1 MALSLNFFWH
11 MHQPD
16 YRGADGRMQMPWVF
30 LHAIKDY
37 YEMPWLLSRTK
48 GLKATFNLTPPLMEQ
63 LLLYID
69 RGVES
74 DLFLSLCLKEPQSLS
89 REERAFVEKICHS
102 AQRDTMVGPL
112 PRFAE
117 LFDKKELDDGELVE
131 LVTLFLLAWCGNY
144 LRRHNATVQELLQK
158 GAGFTTADR
167 RRLVEAL
174 LAFLPDVLKIYAD
187 LLEGGRISLATTPY
201 NHPILPLLLDMNNAR
216 ISNPSTAIPSN
227 HFPLVDDA
235 NEQVARAMAL
245 YEKVFGRAPTGFW
258 PAEGAVDEKSAAIY
272 RERGLRWIATD
283 EAILFKSLG
292 SDARADL
299 YERYGYG
306 DLFIAFRDHG
316 LSDLIGF
323 TYRYWDG
330 KKAAEDFLGRLE
342 AIGKKHPDATVSVI
356 LDGENAW
363 EFYPDNAFGFFDA
376 LYRGL
381 EASGACETVTMDE
394 LAARERKPLPRLH
407 PGSWIY
413 GTFDTWVGHPEKNA
427 AWELIYQT
435 KSDYLHHEKS
445 LDAEKKR
452 TITDHFLAA
461 ECSDWFW
468 WYGEDHYTEYAAE
481 FDTLFRSHLIAV
493 YETMGVSPPANLFKP
508 IAGDQKDLH
517 SLINEPQF
525 SIQPIIDGRVTSFFE
540 WLGSGL
546 IDESRAFSTMDRVR
560 GPVTRLHWGENRDAL
575 FFRLDG
581 DMTVLKAATL
591 RIYAKG
597 GALDASIEIDL
608 KSAPVEGDISA
619 AAEKIVEIAIN
630 KRLHFGGAD
639 TIRVRIEVV
648 RGDEVLQVLPGVAE
662 LVVDLRENYASNWF
676 V

>member
-30 LHAIKDY
+30 LHAVKDY

-48 GLKATFNLTPPLMEQ
+48 SLKATFNLTPPLMEQ
-63 LLLYID
+63 LLIYID

-74 DLFLSLCLKEPQSLS
+74 DRFLSLVVKEPRELS
-89 REERAFVEKICHS
+89 REERAFVDKICHS
-102 AQRDTMVGPL
+102 AQFDTMVRPL
-112 PRFAE
+112 SRYAE
-117 LFDKKELDDGELVE
+117 LFHRDDLDDEEFVE
-131 LVTLFLLAWCGNY
+131 LQTLFLLAWCGNY
-144 LRRHNATVQELLQK
+144 LRRNDATVRALLQK
-158 GAGFTTADR
+158 GRGFTAGEKR
-167 RRLVEAL
+167 ELVARL
-174 LAFLPDVLKIYAD
+174 LAFLPEVLEIYAD
-187 LLEGGRISLATTPY
+187 MAKAGRICVATTPY

-235 NEQVARAMAL
+235 KEQVSRAIAL
-245 YEKVFGRAPTGFW
+245 YRRIFGRAPSGFW
-258 PAEGAVDEKSAAIY
+258 PAEGAVDEKSVAIY
-272 RERGLRWIATD
+272 REQGLRWIATD

-292 SDARADL
+292 SDDRSAL
-299 YERYGYG
+299 YRRHTF
-306 DLFIAFRDHG
+306 DTLFLAFRDHS

-323 TYRYWDG
+323 TYRYWEG
-330 KKAAEDFLGRLE
+330 EKAAADFIGRLE
-342 AIGKKHPDATVSVI
+342 AIEKEHPDAVVSVI

-376 LYRGL
+376 LYGRL
-381 EASGACETVTMDE
+381 ETTPWCRTVTMDE
-394 LAARERKPLPRLH
+394 LATMPGEPMERLH
-407 PGSWIY
+407 PGSWIF

-427 AWELIYQT
+427 AWELVFQT

-445 LDAEKKR
+445 LPASKKR
-452 TITDHFLAA
+452 AITDHFLAA

-468 WYGEDHYTEYAAE
+468 WYGEDHYTEYSAE
-481 FDTLFRSHLIAV
+481 FDRLFRSHLIAV
-493 YETMGVSPPANLFKP
+493 YETMGVTPPANLYKP
-508 IAGDQKDLH
+508 IAGDRKDLH
-517 SLINEPQF
+517 SLINAPQF

-546 IDESRAFSTMDRVR
+546 IDETRAFSTMDKVR
-560 GPVTRLHWGENRDAL
+560 GPVEKLHWGENRDAL

-581 DMTVLKAATL
+581 DMSVLRTAKL
-591 RIYAKG
+591 HIYAKG
-597 GALDASIEIDL
+597 DALDTSIEIDL
-608 KSAPVEGDISA
+608 ADTPVQGDICA
-619 AAEKIVEIAIN
+619 AADRIVEVSIN
-630 KRLHFGGAD
+630 KRLHFHGAD
-639 TIRVRIEVV
+639 TIRVRMEVV